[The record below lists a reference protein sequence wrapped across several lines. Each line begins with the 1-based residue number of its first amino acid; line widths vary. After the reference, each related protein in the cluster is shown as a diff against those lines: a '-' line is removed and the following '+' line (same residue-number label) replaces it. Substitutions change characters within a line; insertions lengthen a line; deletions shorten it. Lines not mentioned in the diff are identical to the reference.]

1 MDFTIGSSDQM
12 ETDECAQANVTNN
25 CSILLSNTIT
35 VALEQDEPSYINPLF
50 DPNNVT
56 QINNTNCLDETSYEM
71 KKYIQS
77 NNTEAEN
84 RPVQISTKNFYSA
97 SCFDEGIDE
106 LKQIETPYADQSR
119 INENF
124 NDFTPR
130 SAMHNYTSQFSTLS
144 NKSIG
149 NLTAPNDFPNETI
162 NTTLVNESIQNSA
175 IVSTLPRP
183 KNPHKDFSLASATN
197 TPKIQLASSILAN
210 ARSVLTPNTSMSG
223 RFSNNILKEIE
234 SMDIEQIK
242 SYSLN
247 VFGIDLEKIN
257 WTEATDNLKHEL
269 NRVKEEKKLLAE
281 NVRIAKKSLEE
292 ITLNLEK
299 KKKSTVE
306 LKEKLNETNGQIE
319 KVLSKVAQNKNQLDF
334 FTMKDSDLERAQNGK
349 LNFVFLIVTLNS
361 MKFPNFRIQEFD

>member
-1 MDFTIGSSDQM
+1 
-12 ETDECAQANVTNN
+12 
-25 CSILLSNTIT
+25 LSNTIT
-35 VALEQDEPSYINPLF
+35 VSPEQDEPSYINPLF

-349 LNFVFLIVTLNS
+349 LNVYLFYSCLNS